1 MDDREVLVV
10 YKDTIQQKYKSYLVF
25 LNLIKYMKLLLR
37 KRKKRMTRL
46 ALGGIL
52 ILNGYVKAY

>member
-1 MDDREVLVV
+1 MEDREVLVV

-37 KRKKRMTRL
+37 KRKKRMKRL

-52 ILNGYVKAY
+52 ILNGCVKAY

>member
-52 ILNGYVKAY
+52 ILNGCVKAY